1 MSRPEVGD
9 LIRVYTGEGEIE
21 QHVCTVRDLLS
32 TQMTCVYE
40 WQRPDGGW
48 NERTLFVFYADAEWD
63 AAKREW
69 IGNGS
74 RWL

>member
-1 MSRPEVGD
+1 MSKPKEGD
-9 LIRVYTGEGEIE
+9 LIRVYEGEGEHE

-40 WQRPDGGW
+40 YARPDGGW
-48 NERTLFVFYADAEWD
+48 NERTLFVFYADCEWD
-63 AAKREW
+63 IEKQEWKAA
-69 IGNGS
+69 GS